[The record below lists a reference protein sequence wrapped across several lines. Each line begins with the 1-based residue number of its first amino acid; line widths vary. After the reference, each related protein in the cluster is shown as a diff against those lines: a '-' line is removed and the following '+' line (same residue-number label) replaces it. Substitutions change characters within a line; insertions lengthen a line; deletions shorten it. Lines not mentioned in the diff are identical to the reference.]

1 MSRDFLIKPQPI
13 QNDVNNT
20 FTVGGTDLKK
30 FSGPN
35 ARAQLY
41 SDRIEAMTI
50 DNASL

>member
-35 ARAQLY
+35 ARA
-41 SDRIEAMTI
+41 
-50 DNASL
+50 